1 MIIKIPI
8 QLTQLHQEWNISQY
22 TMSIVTSTS
31 SREAYRK
38 YSPKV
43 HIIIAK
49 IRSICIQKVQVK
61 LNCPLYV

>member
-49 IRSICIQKVQVK
+49 IRSICIQKV
-61 LNCPLYV
+61 